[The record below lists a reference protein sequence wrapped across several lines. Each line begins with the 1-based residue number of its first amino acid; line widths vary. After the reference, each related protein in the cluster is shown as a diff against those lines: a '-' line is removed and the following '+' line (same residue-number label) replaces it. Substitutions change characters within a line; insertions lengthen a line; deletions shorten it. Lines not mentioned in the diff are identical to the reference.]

1 MLPAEPEDDVPD
13 AVHHAT
19 SHLDDGDDGDVGVD
33 GDSDDHAAGHL
44 RWLLELL
51 LGQAWNNQSTHDV
64 TEKTFG

>member
-44 RWLLELL
+44 R
-51 LGQAWNNQSTHDV
+51 
-64 TEKTFG
+64 

>member
-13 AVHHAT
+13 AVHHAA

-44 RWLLELL
+44 RWLPELL
-51 LGQAWNNQSTHDV
+51 LGQAWNN
-64 TEKTFG
+64 

>member
-19 SHLDDGDDGDVGVD
+19 SHLDDGDVGVD

-44 RWLLELL
+44 R
-51 LGQAWNNQSTHDV
+51 
-64 TEKTFG
+64 